1 MRFYKPTTKY
11 CCGVDLHNRNLYVC
25 VVDRDGEIH
34 CHRSMRS
41 KGRELLRVIEPFQGD
56 VTVAVECTFAWY
68 WVADL
73 CRQHDIPFALGHAL
87 YMKAIHGA
95 KKKNDRV
102 DSEKIARLTAANL
115 LPMAYVY
122 PWENRATRDL
132 LRRRLR
138 FVRQRA
144 DLYTHVHHLNTQ
156 SHLDPIGRDVK
167 SRPRRMAL
175 PERFSDPEVRMS
187 VQANLTMIEQLDE
200 VIEQLEKHILAK
212 AKGRFQK
219 ELAALQSIPG
229 VGPITALTIL
239 YEMDTVKRFDS
250 RQQFASYA
258 RLVKCLHESDGKT
271 YGYGGKK
278 MGNAY
283 LKWAFSEAAVFAVE
297 WSQPVEKLYNR
308 LARKHGKGKARTL
321 LAHKL
326 GRAVYYMLL
335 RGQVFDL
342 ERFLNG
348 K

>member
-1 MRFYKPTTKY
+1 
-11 CCGVDLHNRNLYVC
+11 
-25 VVDRDGEIH
+25 
-34 CHRSMRS
+34 
-41 KGRELLRVIEPFQGD
+41 
-56 VTVAVECTFAWY
+56 
-68 WVADL
+68 
-73 CRQHDIPFALGHAL
+73 
-87 YMKAIHGA
+87 MKAIHGA
-95 KKKNDRV
+95 KKKNDRI

-144 DLYTHVHHLNTQ
+144 DLYTHIHHLNTQ
-156 SHLDPIGRDVK
+156 CHLEPIGYDVRSK
-167 SRPRRMAL
+167 PRRKAI
-175 PERFSDPEVRMS
+175 PERFADPEVQMN
-187 VQANLTMIEQLDE
+187 VKANLTMIQQLDPL
-200 VIEQLEKHILAK
+200 IESLEKHLLAK
-212 AKGRFQK
+212 AKDSFQK
-219 ELAALQSIPG
+219 EVAILQSIPG

-239 YEMDTVKRFDS
+239 YEIDTIERFDS

-258 RLVKCLHESDGKT
+258 RLVKCQHESDGKL

-278 MGNAY
+278 MGNPY
-283 LKWAFSEAAVFAVE
+283 LKWAFSEAAVFATE
-297 WSQPVEKLYNR
+297 WSQPIKKLHDR

-342 ERFLNG
+342 GRFLNDPNQP
-348 K
+348 KSQPAPRRTKAASKDRAKP

>member
-1 MRFYKPTTKY
+1 
-11 CCGVDLHNRNLYVC
+11 
-25 VVDRDGEIH
+25 
-34 CHRSMRS
+34 
-41 KGRELLRVIEPFQGD
+41 
-56 VTVAVECTFAWY
+56 
-68 WVADL
+68 
-73 CRQHDIPFALGHAL
+73 
-87 YMKAIHGA
+87 
-95 KKKNDRV
+95 
-102 DSEKIARLTAANL
+102 
-115 LPMAYVY
+115 MAYVY

-156 SHLDPIGRDVK
+156 CHLDPIGYDVK
-167 SRPRRMAL
+167 SRPRRMSL
-175 PERFSDPEVRMS
+175 PERFADSEVRMS
-187 VQANLTMIEQLDE
+187 VQANLTMIQQLDE

-212 AKGRFQK
+212 AKGSFQK
-219 ELAALQSIPG
+219 ELAILQSIPG

-239 YEMDTVKRFDS
+239 YEMDTVKRFDN

-258 RLVKCLHESDGKT
+258 RLVKCQHESDGKL

-278 MGNAY
+278 MGNPY

-297 WSQPVEKLYNR
+297 WSRPVEKLYDR

-335 RGQVFDL
+335 RGQVFDQ
-342 ERFLNG
+342 ERFLNRS
-348 K
+348 